1 MIVLA
6 FAASEIFRIFFRMF
20 LGIVGFGLIHGLCI
34 MPVYMSLLCCKSEIT
49 TSISVRV
56 RVERQ
61 SSFNKRDE
69 SSNDLKLAD
78 TGNKYP
84 DLGADNPSLQWAEE
98 ENVDEEAV
106 KEKQED
112 DGIDYDQYIVNV
124 FKEIHNEGL
133 ETDDEK
139 PDASTG
145 LTGEENKQSLS
156 VQMPDAEKNAEIHN
170 EGLETDDEKPDVS
183 TGLTG
188 EENKQSLSI
197 QKPDGEKNAG
207 IHNEG
212 LETGDEKPHVSTGL
226 TGEESKQSLSS
237 EKPDGKKNVGTIE
250 TTQASE
256 RSDILAD
263 VTKL

>member
-34 MPVYMSLLCCKSEIT
+34 MPVYMSLLCCKPEIT
-49 TSISVRV
+49 TSTLVRV

-61 SSFNKRDE
+61 SSINKRDE

-98 ENVDEEAV
+98 ENLGEDAV
-106 KEKQED
+106 NDNEKQED

-133 ETDDEK
+133 ET
-139 PDASTG
+139 G
-145 LTGEENKQSLS
+145 
-156 VQMPDAEKNAEIHN
+156 
-170 EGLETDDEKPDVS
+170 DEKPDVS

-188 EENKQSLSI
+188 EENKQSMSSE
-197 QKPDGEKNAG
+197 KPDGEKNAG

-212 LETGDEKPHVSTGL
+212 LETGDEKPDVSTGL

-237 EKPDGKKNVGTIE
+237 EKPDGEKKVGTVE
-250 TTQASE
+250 TTQSSE
-256 RSDILAD
+256 RSDTLAD